1 MGKIYG
7 YARASRP
14 TQDTKTQVAKIREQ
28 FPDADVREENYTGTT
43 QDRPV
48 WKELKKKLKKGTT
61 CVFNEVSRMGRTGEE
76 AYQEYMEL
84 YNGGVRLVFLKDSHC
99 NTDSYSKAEKDAI
112 NIKIDS
118 GDVDV
123 DDLVTVIVKAINTF
137 IKRKVKDDIFK
148 AFEEAQ
154 HEVDRLH
161 IRTSDAMRERGASN
175 TYKTDDDGEYV
186 LDEKGNKIVET
197 YGSIARSKLGKTVT
211 TKKSQKAKEVIK
223 KHSKSFGG
231 SLSDAECIALCGC
244 SRNSYYK
251 YKRELLRG

>member
-76 AYQEYMEL
+76 AFAEYMEL
-84 YNGGVRLVFLKDSHC
+84 YDRGVRLVFLKDSHC
-99 NTDSYSKAEKDAI
+99 NTDSYNKAKQGAI
-112 NIKIDS
+112 NIKVNSSDESTNNFVTTI
-118 GDVDV
+118 VDAV
-123 DDLVTVIVKAINTF
+123 NTF
-137 IKRKVKDDIFK
+137 MQEKVKDDILK

-154 HEVDRLH
+154 HEVERLH

-186 LDEKGNKIVET
+186 LDEKGNKIVES
-197 YGSIARSKLGKTVT
+197 YGSIARSKLGKTVE
-211 TKKSQKAKEVIK
+211 TKKAKQAKEVIR

-231 SLSDAECIALCGC
+231 TLSDAECIKLCGC

-251 YKRELLRG
+251 YKSELLRG